1 MNSAI
6 KSIIC
11 LSLIVSL
18 IHFFAGCADISKE
31 LKGTARPDS
40 GTAEQ
45 ISPTK
50 TFIASYDK
58 TWKAV
63 TDVLDN
69 NDIMYEGDS
78 SKGKIVTENKDIQKI
93 SGWRGLFAGSNYK
106 AKQFI
111 DVKKV
116 SDTETSVTHKARFTK
131 EFQTIFTTTDKDYPE
146 TENILRKAFFEEL
159 DKRLSSRSA
168 TQIDKKQS
176 SEIKEQPAK
185 PTQPTSKVQSQ
196 GEAKEADPSPPTI
209 ATVRKAKKEQGLDGY
224 IFQDRN
230 SKKFFLEDSDGN
242 TYKFTGGQWIKMK

>member
-1 MNSAI
+1 MNSTL
-6 KSIIC
+6 KTIIY
-11 LSLIVSL
+11 VSL
-18 IHFFAGCADISKE
+18 VAALILLNAGCADISKE
-31 LKGTARPDS
+31 LKGSARPDA
-40 GTAEQ
+40 GTTEVIPA
-45 ISPTK
+45 SK
-50 TFIASYDK
+50 TFIVPYDK
-58 TWKAV
+58 TFKAV
-63 TDVLDN
+63 TGVLDN
-69 NDIMYEGDS
+69 NDILYEADA

-116 SDTETSVTHKARFTK
+116 NDRETSVTHRARFTK
-131 EFQTIFTTTDKDYPE
+131 EFVTVFTTADKEYPE
-146 TENILRKAFFEEL
+146 TENVLRKIFFEEL
-159 DKRLSSRSA
+159 DKQLASRSA

-176 SEIKEQPAK
+176 SEIKDQPA
-185 PTQPTSKVQSQ
+185 QRGDKVQSQ
-196 GEAKEADPSPPTI
+196 GEAKEADPSPPTM